1 MIEIRRFG
9 IILGIAVL
17 AAACGA
23 GTSPTP
29 SGGAGSATPATA
41 GQGTSQAPVGEGPAT
56 QAATATPPTATSPAG
71 GGVSAVCDLVTAAEL
86 ETILG
91 LSPVVTEVIAGPP
104 DTCDVQV
111 DSAPTA
117 AFVLTNT
124 NGKMIYDVLAAGADA
139 QMLDGIGDGAFYSAE
154 TQLVVFKKGDAMVS
168 VAVTDVNMTDDQR
181 IAAQKAIAV
190 KAASRL

>member
-1 MIEIRRFG
+1 MTVISRFG
-9 IILGIAVL
+9 AILGIAIL
-17 AAACGA
+17 TAACG
-23 GTSPTP
+23 GSTSSTSPTVAP
-29 SGGAGSATPATA
+29 GEATA
-41 GQGTSQAPVGEGPAT
+41 
-56 QAATATPPTATSPAG
+56 PPTTPGQQASTAPDGASPTAQQPAG
-71 GGVSAVCDLVTAAEL
+71 GGGGVGAVCDLVTSAEL

-117 AFVLTNT
+117 AFVLTT
-124 NGKMIYDVLAAGADA
+124 TGGKMIYDLLAAGADA
-139 QMLDGIGDGAFYSAE
+139 QKLDGIGDGAFYSAD

-168 VAVTDVNMTDDQR
+168 VAVTDVNLSDDQR
-181 IAAQKAIAV
+181 IAAQKAIAA